1 MEKVAERFLK
11 YVNTDTRADEHSGL
25 TPSSSGQLKLAEV
38 LVNELLDLGLNDAA
52 MDMNGYV
59 TATLPGTVQDGPV
72 IGLIAHMDTSPD
84 FSASDVK
91 PRIIEKYD
99 GSTIE
104 LSAGILM
111 TPEAFPELREYE
123 GQDLIVTDG
132 TTLLGA
138 DDKAGIAEIVTAVEY
153 LLSNPGIPRCTAR
166 ICFTPDEE
174 IGQGADHFD
183 VAAFGADFA
192 YTLDGGQVGELEY
205 ENFNAATAT
214 ITIQGIN
221 IHPGTAKNKMI
232 NAVLLGHEII
242 GMLPGAET
250 PGHTSGYEGFFH
262 VTEFN
267 GAVEKATLR
276 MIIRDHDMSLFE
288 SRKANITGIVGYL
301 NGKYGAGTFSL
312 ELKDSYFNMRDK
324 VLPVYHIIET
334 AEAVMKS
341 LGIEPLIKPIRGG
354 TDGARLSFMGLPTPN
369 IFTGGHNFHG
379 KFEYIPIP
387 SMVKAVSTIVGI
399 LKAYAVR

>member
-1 MEKVAERFLK
+1 MERVAERFLK
-11 YVNTDTRADEHSGL
+11 YVKIDTRADEHSGL
-25 TPSSSGQLKLAEV
+25 TPSSSGQLKLAEI

-59 TATLPGTVQDGPV
+59 TATLPGTVPDCPV

-84 FSASDVK
+84 FSASDIK

-111 TPEAFPELREYE
+111 TPEAFPELLEYE

-138 DDKAGIAEIVTAVEY
+138 DDKAGIAEIVTAVEC
-153 LLSNPGIPRCTAR
+153 LLSNRSIPRCTVR

-174 IGQGADHFD
+174 IGEGADHFD
-183 VAAFGADFA
+183 VTAFGADFA

-205 ENFNAATAT
+205 ENFNAATVT
-214 ITIQGIN
+214 IQIQGIN

-242 GMLPGAET
+242 EMLPSAET
-250 PGHTSGYEGFFH
+250 PGHTAGYEGFFH

-267 GAVEKATLR
+267 GVVEKATLR
-276 MIIRDHDMSLFE
+276 MIIRDHDMNLFE
-288 SRKANITGIVGYL
+288 SRKAKITAIIEYL
-301 NGKYGAGTFSL
+301 NEKYGAGTFTL

-387 SMVKAVSTIVGI
+387 SMVKAVDTIVGI
-399 LKAYAVR
+399 VSAYAIK

>member
-11 YVNTDTRADEHSGL
+11 YVNIDTRADEHSGL
-25 TPSSSGQLKLAEV
+25 TPSSSGQLKLAEM

-59 TATLPGTVQDGPV
+59 TATLPGTVPDGPV

-84 FSASDVK
+84 FSANDIK
-91 PRIIEKYD
+91 PGIIENYD

-104 LSAGILM
+104 LSAGIQM

-153 LLSNPGIPRCTAR
+153 LLSNPEIPRCTVR

-174 IGQGADHFD
+174 IGEGADHFD

-214 ITIQGIN
+214 IQIQGIN
-221 IHPGTAKNKMI
+221 IHPGTAKNKMV

-242 GMLPGAET
+242 GMLPSAET
-250 PGHTSGYEGFFH
+250 PGHTAGYEGFFH

-267 GAVEKATLR
+267 GVVEKATLR
-276 MIIRDHDMSLFE
+276 MIIRDHDMNLFE
-288 SRKANITGIVGYL
+288 SRKAKIVGIVEYL
-301 NGKYGAGTFSL
+301 NEKYGSGTFTL

-341 LGIEPLIKPIRGG
+341 LEIVPLIKPIRGG

-387 SMVKAVSTIVGI
+387 SMVKAVNTIVGI
-399 LKAYAVR
+399 LRAYAVK